1 MSNKEILDLD
11 LTFEVSYS
19 DMFGKNH
26 TTELVTNGANIQV
39 TKSNLE
45 EYIDKYTGFFMKDG
59 IAKQVDAFITG
70 FNNVIGGN
78 ALSLFLPE
86 EIQLLLCGNDD
97 HRIDVDVLKSVTK
110 YIGWRSSEDAVDSK
124 IITWFWDHMNKMSNK
139 ERKAIDFHNWF
150 RQSSCHRYTEPTIQN

>member
-70 FNNVIGGN
+70 FNNVIE
-78 ALSLFLPE
+78 AM
-86 EIQLLLCGNDD
+86 LC
-97 HRIDVDVLKSVTK
+97 RCFCQKRFSYYCVVTM
-110 YIGWRSSEDAVDSK
+110 
-124 IITWFWDHMNKMSNK
+124 II
-139 ERKAIDFHNWF
+139 E
-150 RQSSCHRYTEPTIQN
+150 

>member
-45 EYIDKYTGFFMKDG
+45 EYIDKYTGF
-59 IAKQVDAFITG
+59 
-70 FNNVIGGN
+70 
-78 ALSLFLPE
+78 S
-86 EIQLLLCGNDD
+86 
-97 HRIDVDVLKSVTK
+97 
-110 YIGWRSSEDAVDSK
+110 
-124 IITWFWDHMNKMSNK
+124 
-139 ERKAIDFHNWF
+139 
-150 RQSSCHRYTEPTIQN
+150 